1 MSAMLKGLLGLLEL
15 EAVDDNRFRGASV
28 DLGFRQLFGGQV
40 LGQALSAAIQTID
53 DERWAHSMHGYFLR
67 PGDPKLPV
75 FYQVERVRDGGSFS
89 TRRVVA
95 SQQENVPI
103 FFASASFQKTEEGY
117 SHQST
122 MPNVPP
128 PEAVPTQLEYLKQTV
143 GDKLPKSF
151 LARFAF
157 EPPVEVRQVPHE
169 RLADGT
175 LAPRQYIWIRANG
188 AMPNDPA
195 AHQRLLAWMSDISL
209 LATALLPHG
218 ITVWDKS
225 LQITSLD
232 HALWF
237 HQPLRLDEWLL
248 YAMDSPWAGKGR
260 GLTRGQYFNQAG
272 ELVAEVA
279 QEGLMRKRQDWGLA
293 VDQ

>member
-1 MSAMLKGLLGLLEL
+1 MSAMLKGLLSLLGL

-53 DERWAHSMHGYFLR
+53 NERHAHSMHGYFLR

-103 FFASASFQKTEEGY
+103 FFASASFQKDEEGY
-117 SHQST
+117 PHQQP
-122 MPNVPP
+122 MPDVPD
-128 PEAVPTQLEYLKQTV
+128 PEGLPTQLEYLKETA
-143 GDKLPKSF
+143 GDKFPKSLF
-151 LARFAF
+151 ARLALN
-157 EPPVEVRQVPHE
+157 PPVEVRVVPPSQHPAE
-169 RLADGT
+169 ASQM
-175 LAPRQYIWIRANG
+175 PRQYFWMRANG
-188 AMPNDPA
+188 AMPDDTG
-195 AHQRLLAWMSDISL
+195 AHQRLLAWMSDINL
-209 LATALLPHG
+209 LATALIPHG
-218 ITVWDKS
+218 ITVWEKS

-237 HQPLRLDEWLL
+237 HQPLRLDNWLL

-260 GLTRGQYFNQAG
+260 GFARGQFFNPAG

-279 QEGLMRKRQDWGLA
+279 QEGLMRKRKDWGLA
-293 VDQ
+293 A

>member
-1 MSAMLKGLLGLLEL
+1 MSAMLKGLLSLLAL
-15 EAVDDNRFRGASV
+15 EAVDDNQFRGASV
-28 DLGFRQLFGGQV
+28 DLGFRQLFGGQA
-40 LGQALSAAIQTID
+40 LGQALSAAIQTVD
-53 DERWAHSMHGYFLR
+53 SDRHAHSMHGYFLR
-67 PGDPKLPV
+67 PGDPKQPV

-95 SQQENVPI
+95 SQQEGAPI
-103 FFASASFQKTEEGY
+103 FFASVSFQKPEEGY
-117 SHQST
+117 VHQQS
-122 MPNVPP
+122 MPDVPA
-128 PEAVPTQLEYLKQTV
+128 PEDTPSQLDYLKETV

-157 EPPVEVRQVPHE
+157 DPPVEVRQVPHQ

-175 LAPRQYIWIRANG
+175 AAPRQYIWIRANG
-188 AMPNDPA
+188 AMPDEVA
-195 AHQRLLAWMSDISL
+195 THQRLLAWMSDISL

-218 ITVWDKS
+218 LTVWDRS

-248 YAMDSPWAGKGR
+248 YAMDSPWAGNGR
-260 GLTRGQYFNQAG
+260 GLARGQYFNQAG
-272 ELVAEVA
+272 QLVAEVA
-279 QEGLMRKRQDWGLA
+279 QEGLMRQRKDWA
-293 VDQ
+293 